1 MAMKMKVK
9 ASIQQEV
16 KNLKR
21 DRIIDAAVELF
32 YDKGFEN
39 TTLDAVADQLGVR
52 KPYIYSY
59 FESKGDLLAQICE
72 TGVAE
77 AVASV
82 TKIMGEGGSP
92 SDQLRAIC
100 EITVKTVIKYQKHNV
115 IWSREEM
122 NLPPR
127 YAARIK
133 SIRRQYDEKLN
144 ALLIEGRACG
154 EFDIADTRLAT
165 FAVSAISTSVQVWF
179 KAAGRLDTKNAA
191 SGIADL
197 VMTMVGAKPVVKT

>member
-1 MAMKMKVK
+1 MAVRMKVK
-9 ASIQQEV
+9 AAIQQEV

-32 YDKGFEN
+32 YNKGFGN
-39 TTLDAVADQLGVR
+39 TTLDEVADRLGVR

-59 FESKGDLLAQICE
+59 FESKGDLLAQVCE

-77 AVASV
+77 AVAAV
-82 TKIMGEGGSP
+82 TQILENGGSP
-92 SDQLRAIC
+92 SQQLRAIC

-127 YAARIK
+127 YASKIRG
-133 SIRRQYDEKLN
+133 IRRQYDDKLN
-144 ALLIEGRACG
+144 ALLIAGRASG
-154 EFDIADTRLAT
+154 DFDVSDTRLAT
-165 FAVSAISTSVQVWF
+165 FAIGAISTSVQVWF
-179 KAAGRLDTKNAA
+179 KDAGRLGSKETA

-197 VMTMVGAKPVVKT
+197 VMTMVGAKRC